1 MRSVAAAALVVLV
14 LMPELAIA
22 DPEHGLRAGPAAV
35 VSDEVDRFHVG
46 AERHWTPGAF
56 EDWLGLGLGLGW
68 RVPRRWYDADG
79 ALLTERSL
87 LHPGRDLERPGLYL
101 ALRF

>member
-1 MRSVAAAALVVLV
+1 MRWVAAAALVVLV
-14 LMPELAIA
+14 LMPGLALA
-22 DPEHGLRAGPAAV
+22 DPASAGDRDAPTH
-35 VSDEVDRFHVG
+35 SGVDRFQVG
-46 AERHWTPGAF
+46 AEAHWSADSF
-56 EDWLGLGLGLGW
+56 DDRLGLGLGW

-87 LHPGRDLERPGLYL
+87 LDPGYDLERPGLYL

>member
-14 LMPELAIA
+14 LMPELALA
-22 DPEHGLRAGPAAV
+22 DPAHRLRASPAACV
-35 VSDEVDRFHVG
+35 PGEVDRFHVG
-46 AERHWTPGAF
+46 ADTHWSPDSFDDRLA
-56 EDWLGLGLGLGW
+56 LGLGW

-79 ALLTERSL
+79 VLLTERSL

>member
-1 MRSVAAAALVVLV
+1 MRSVAAAALVVLI
-14 LMPELAIA
+14 LMPELAVA
-22 DPEHGLRAGPAAV
+22 DPAAGLAADPV
-35 VSDEVDRFHVG
+35 GEFGAVDRFHVG
-46 AERHWTPGAF
+46 AETHWSADSF
-56 EDWLGLGLGLGW
+56 DDRIGLGLGW

-87 LHPGRDLERPGLYL
+87 LHPGRDLERPGLYF

>member
-1 MRSVAAAALVVLV
+1 MRSVAAAALVVLL
-14 LMPELAIA
+14 LMPQLAAA
-22 DPEHGLRAGPAAV
+22 DPVYGPGADPVTV

-56 EDWLGLGLGLGW
+56 DDRLGLGLGW

>member
-1 MRSVAAAALVVLV
+1 MRSVAAAALVFLALV
-14 LMPELAIA
+14 PELARA
-22 DPEHGLRAGPAAV
+22 DPVHGLRAESAALA
-35 VSDEVDRFHVG
+35 SDQVDRFHVG
-46 AERHWTPGAF
+46 ADRHWTPGTF
-56 EDWLGLGLGLGW
+56 HDRLGLGLGW

>member
-1 MRSVAAAALVVLV
+1 MRSVAAAALVALA
-14 LMPELAIA
+14 LMPQLAVA
-22 DPEHGLRAGPAAV
+22 DPVHGLPADPAAPA
-35 VSDEVDRFHVG
+35 SGEVDRFHVG
-46 AERHWTPGAF
+46 ADTHWRPASQRL
-56 EDWLGLGLGLGW
+56 LGVGLGW

>member
-1 MRSVAAAALVVLV
+1 MRCLAAAALVVGV
-14 LMPELAIA
+14 LMPELAAA
-22 DPEHGLRAGPAAV
+22 DPASGLRADPLAPVPGG
-35 VSDEVDRFHVG
+35 VDRFHVG
-46 AERHWTPGAF
+46 ADTHWSPDSFDDRLA
-56 EDWLGLGLGLGW
+56 LGLGW